1 VVSVRLSSTALY
13 AFPSFVTATVRDVT
27 NRDGAA
33 TRDPYGFLTVH
44 GDSVTVNCS
53 ATSAAVVACPLPG
66 GSGYKPTASETLEI
80 SVPLAA
86 LVNLTS
92 LHCNAFTGSASSVS
106 LSATVSVNSDLASVQ
121 GSAAAAVDVVGATT
135 GGSGTV
141 VSLIGGASMLDLH
154 TLAMLL
160 NSPCASL
167 LDQKRVNFMMYIVSP
182 FYSLGN
188 IAVVFGNMGVTGLVT
203 LMQVLVA
210 WFFRNSR
217 NIPTLAACAAVYFP
231 SLAMKV
237 AELMYVGVTVGA
249 FSLLSAS
256 ETPMDIAVGTIGM
269 LYVLGVPASVV
280 ATIHFK
286 VTARMIQYT
295 QFLSRPFLQRLMLP
309 WGFWTPEA
317 QERAYGRHIGGF
329 LPGYRMY
336 LSAYPMVVVGAAA
349 IFTHLLPRS
358 VDCYLRFTIS
368 AIVFFIAAL
377 LVIGVRPHRIHATT
391 GFASA
396 MFVVLGVLSVVLA
409 LAYQSPSELLELA
422 KLILCGLGVLLTIL
436 RVIFDGV
443 TTYLEWKHWRHFR
456 EQNREAMND
465 DGVVG
470 SASERMAYELG
481 VDGLDELMS
490 PTEKPSKKKGPR
502 GNKNPAQPSVVAM
515 SDLVKNASDN
525 DSDDFVDPLGLNV
538 REEDSPS
545 SSDFETSDTC
555 SISITQ
561 TTNSASLEA
570 PSPAPHH
577 SESSSDFSDFDL

>member
-1 VVSVRLSSTALY
+1 M
-13 AFPSFVTATVRDVT
+13 
-27 NRDGAA
+27 
-33 TRDPYGFLTVH
+33 
-44 GDSVTVNCS
+44 
-53 ATSAAVVACPLPG
+53 
-66 GSGYKPTASETLEI
+66 
-80 SVPLAA
+80 
-86 LVNLTS
+86 
-92 LHCNAFTGSASSVS
+92 
-106 LSATVSVNSDLASVQ
+106 Q
-121 GSAAAAVDVVGATT
+121 GNAAAAVDAVGATA
-135 GGSGTV
+135 GGTGTV

-188 IAVVFGNMGVTGLVT
+188 VAVVFGNMGVTALVT
-203 LMQVLVA
+203 LLQVLMA

-249 FSLLSAS
+249 FSLLSES
-256 ETPMDIAVGTIGM
+256 STPVEVAVGVIGM
-269 LYVLGVPASVV
+269 LYVVCVPASVL
-280 ATIHFK
+280 ATIHFR

-329 LPGYRMY
+329 LPGFRMY

-358 VDCYLRFTIS
+358 VDCFLRFTMA
-368 AIVFFIAAL
+368 AIVFIIAAIAVL
-377 LVIGVRPHRIHATT
+377 GVRPHRIHATT

-396 MFVVLGVLSVVLA
+396 MFLVLGILSIVLG
-409 LAYQSPSELLELA
+409 LAYQSPSEVLELA
-422 KLILCGLGVLLTIL
+422 KLILCGVGVLLTIL

-443 TTYLEWKHWRHFR
+443 TTYLEWKYWRHFR
-456 EQNREAMND
+456 EQNRDAMND

-490 PTEKPSKKKGPR
+490 PTEQAPKRKGTR
-502 GNKNPAQPSVVAM
+502 SAKQTNETEQPAVVAM
-515 SDLVKNASDN
+515 TDLVKGPD
-525 DSDDFVDPLGLNV
+525 DDESDDIGDPLGLNLQ
-538 REEDSPS
+538 EESS
-545 SSDFETSDTC
+545 SSDFESSDTC
-555 SISITQ
+555 SVSVTQNSTIST
-561 TTNSASLEA
+561 SPA
-570 PSPAPHH
+570 PSPTSAG
-577 SESSSDFSDFDL
+577 SEKQDSSSDFSDFDL